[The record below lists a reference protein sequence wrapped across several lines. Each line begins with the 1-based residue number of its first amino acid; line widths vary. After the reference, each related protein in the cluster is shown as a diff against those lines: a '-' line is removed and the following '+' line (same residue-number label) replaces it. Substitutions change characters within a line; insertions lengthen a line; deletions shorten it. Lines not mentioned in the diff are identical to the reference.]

1 MLNDFN
7 GADHIYIA
15 CGYTDI
21 RKGID
26 GLAAIV
32 QQRFR
37 MDPYS
42 RNLYLFCGRRCDRVK
57 GLYYEGDGFVM
68 VYKRLDSGK
77 YHWPRTPEE
86 VKNLTAQQYRWLME
100 GLCIEQTKAI
110 KAVPPR
116 DLF

>member
-1 MLNDFN
+1 MLNNFS
-7 GADHIYIA
+7 GADHIYVA

-32 QQRFR
+32 QQRFQL
-37 MDPYS
+37 DPYS
-42 RNLYLFCGRRCDRVK
+42 RNLFLFCGRRCDRVK

-77 YHWPRTPEE
+77 YQWPRTPEE
-86 VKNLTAQQYRWLME
+86 VMNLTDQQYRWLME

-110 KAVPPR
+110 RTAPPR

>member
-1 MLNDFN
+1 MLNDFS

-32 QQRFR
+32 QQTFR
-37 MDPYS
+37 LDPYAKS
-42 RNLYLFCGRRCDRVK
+42 LFLFCGRRCDRVK

-68 VYKRLDSGK
+68 VYKRLDGGK
-77 YHWPRTPEE
+77 YQWPRTPEE
-86 VKNLTAQQYRWLME
+86 VVDLTSQQYRWLME
-100 GLCIEQTKAI
+100 GLRIEQSKAI
-110 KAVPPR
+110 RKSPPK

>member
-1 MLNDFN
+1 MLNNFS
-7 GADHIYIA
+7 GADHIYVA

-32 QQRFR
+32 QQRFQL
-37 MDPYS
+37 DPYS
-42 RNLYLFCGRRCDRVK
+42 RNLFLFCGRRCDRVK

-77 YHWPRTPEE
+77 YQWPRTPEE
-86 VKNLTAQQYRWLME
+86 VMNLTAQQYRWLME

-110 KAVPPR
+110 QKSSPK